1 MMALQP
7 REARTQ
13 EFYRSVLRTLAE
25 EKVPYLVG
33 GTYAV
38 ERYTSVARPTKD
50 LDLFVHPRDCGRA
63 LGVLTDAGHQA
74 QMVFSHWL
82 GKVRS
87 GDDVIDLIFSSGN
100 GVAEVDDAWF
110 EHAVADEVLGVR
122 VQLCPPEEVL
132 WSKAFIMERER
143 YDGADVA
150 HLLLVTGEQLDWQR
164 LLLRFAD
171 DWRVLLTHLVLFG
184 FIYPG
189 ERHRV
194 PGDVL
199 RELLGRLEAEID
211 APASR
216 ERLCRGTLLSR
227 AQYLVDV
234 EEWGFRDARLPPT
247 GTMTG
252 REVAR
257 WTEAIERD
265 PSTDASR
272 GGR

>member
-1 MMALQP
+1 MSLQP
-7 REARTQ
+7 AEARTQ
-13 EFYRSVLRTLAE
+13 EFYRAVLGTLAE
-25 EKVPYLVG
+25 ADVPYLVG

-38 ERYTSVARPTKD
+38 ERYTRVSRPTKD
-50 LDLFVHPRDCGRA
+50 LDLFVHPRDCDRA
-63 LGVLTDAGHQA
+63 LGVLSERGHRA
-74 QMVFSHWL
+74 DMVFSHWL

-110 EHAVADEVLGVR
+110 EHAERGEVLDVP
-122 VQLCPPEEVL
+122 VLICPPEEVL

-150 HLLLVTGEQLDWQR
+150 HLLFVTADRLDWDR
-164 LLLRFAD
+164 VLARFGD
-171 DWRVLLTHLVLFG
+171 DWRVLLSHLVLFG
-184 FIYPG
+184 YIYPC
-189 ERHRV
+189 ERGRV
-194 PGDVL
+194 PPRVM
-199 RELLGRLEAEID
+199 RELLRRLGDEVRSE
-211 APASR
+211 PAGD
-216 ERLCRGTLLSR
+216 RLCRGTLLSR

-257 WTEAIERD
+257 WTQAID
-265 PSTDASR
+265 QSPSVDASR

>member
-1 MMALQP
+1 MSLRP
-7 REARTQ
+7 REECTQ

-25 EKVPYLVG
+25 AKVGYLVG

-38 ERYTSVARPTKD
+38 ERYTSVIRPTKD
-50 LDLFVHPRDCGRA
+50 LDLFVHPRDCTRA
-63 LGVLTDAGHQA
+63 LAVLTDAGYRA
-74 QMVFSHWL
+74 EMVFSHWL
-82 GKVRS
+82 GKVKS
-87 GDDVIDLIFSSGN
+87 GEDVIDLIFSSGN

-110 EHAVADEVLGVR
+110 EHAVPGEVLGFAVL
-122 VQLCPPEEVL
+122 LCPPEEVL

-150 HLLLVTGEQLDWQR
+150 HLLLVTGAELDWPR
-164 LLLRFAD
+164 LLLRFGD
-171 DWRVLLTHLVLFG
+171 DWRVLLSHLVLFG
-184 FIYPG
+184 FVYPS
-189 ERHRV
+189 ERHRI
-194 PGDVL
+194 PSAVL
-199 RELLGRLEAEID
+199 SELVRRLDAEL
-211 APASR
+211 ASPSPP

-234 EEWGFRDARLPPT
+234 DEWGFRDARLPPT